1 MFGYNDMN
9 TNVPNPYA
17 TQGTIVLSGAGRKMD
32 PSKFKNIDYKM
43 RTMELKP
50 EEYELM
56 RKRKGNGKEPEFEL
70 YGSGMDDMD
79 GAGWMDDIKKG
90 YSKAK
95 SAVKSETGQKIKKA
109 LVEDKGV
116 MKEFNKAK
124 KQLDDYTSGARKSP
138 PGKAAMAI
146 LEQAGVI
153 SKIENE
159 FKGAENKSG
168 KISRI
173 KKAKKWRDFAVDS
186 GYDGVDLARYG
197 YENFKEATNPI
208 QAEAKKAA
216 KGISKMFGGAKRGPS
231 PWISFVKDFSL
242 KNGIPYKQAL
252 KEASP
257 IYKKMKKKM

>member
-1 MFGYNDMN
+1 
-9 TNVPNPYA
+9 
-17 TQGTIVLSGAGRKMD
+17 
-32 PSKFKNIDYKM
+32 
-43 RTMELKP
+43 
-50 EEYELM
+50 
-56 RKRKGNGKEPEFEL
+56 
-70 YGSGMDDMD
+70 MD

-90 YSKAK
+90 YNKTK

-109 LVEDKGV
+109 LMEDKDF
-116 MKEFNKAK
+116 MKEYNKAK
-124 KQLDDYTSGARKSP
+124 KQLKDYSDGKRKTK

-153 SKIENE
+153 SKIEDE
-159 FKGAENKSG
+159 FKGAGNKSG

-173 KKAKKWRDFAVDS
+173 KKARKWT
-186 GYDGVDLARYG
+186 GYADDTARMGIDTARYG

-257 IYKKMKKKM
+257 IYKQMKNKM